1 VERDSIAKGIDYAMI
16 VDFRNDFIERYQIR
30 TEVRMSYLSS
40 DEEIHELKDNFL
52 LTYTQL

>member
-1 VERDSIAKGIDYAMI
+1 MERDSIAKGIDYAMI

>member
-1 VERDSIAKGIDYAMI
+1 MI